1 MASSALPAA
10 LNATEEDIQQ
20 LLAAQCHIGSKNCDK
35 AMEPY
40 VFKRRADG
48 ELVLPFLSLSLSLS
62 LSILPTFLTW
72 IRLFLWSGINIINVG
87 KTWEKIVL
95 AARVLATID
104 NPADI
109 CVISARPYGH
119 RAVLKFAS
127 ATGAQAIAGR
137 FTPGNL

>member
-62 LSILPTFLTW
+62 FSLSILPTFLTW
-72 IRLFLWSGINIINVG
+72 IRLFL
-87 KTWEKIVL
+87 
-95 AARVLATID
+95 
-104 NPADI
+104 
-109 CVISARPYGH
+109 
-119 RAVLKFAS
+119 
-127 ATGAQAIAGR
+127 
-137 FTPGNL
+137 